1 MTRLLLVLALAACA
15 KKSDDEPARPKAI
28 AAEEVQRGQDAC
40 KAYVEKACACAA
52 KVPSVKEQ
60 CDLARALPD
69 ALQLQLQYAQ
79 AAETKKNDVLAAQA
93 AVRKV
98 VKECI
103 EETAKLPAAGCQ

>member
-1 MTRLLLVLALAACA
+1 MTRLLLVLALVACA
-15 KKSDDEPARPKAI
+15 KKTDDEPAGVKPI

-40 KAYVEKACACAA
+40 KAYVDKACACAD
-52 KVPSVKEQ
+52 KVPAVKAQ

-69 ALQLQLQYAQ
+69 ALRLQLGYAQ
-79 AAETKKNDVLAAQA
+79 AAETKKNDALAAQA

-103 EETAKLPAAGCQ
+103 EETAKLPTVGCQ

>member
-15 KKSDDEPARPKAI
+15 KKTDDAGPAVKPI
-28 AAEEVQRGQDAC
+28 AAEEIQRGKDAC
-40 KAYVEKACACAA
+40 KDYVDRVCACAA
-52 KVPSVKEQ
+52 KVPEVKPQ

-69 ALQLQLQYAQ
+69 ALRVQLEYAQ
-79 AAETKKNDVLAAQA
+79 AGETSKNDVLAAQA

-103 EETAKLPAAGCQ
+103 EETAKLPSVGCQ

>member
-1 MTRLLLVLALAACA
+1 MTRLLLVLALVACA
-15 KKSDDEPARPKAI
+15 KKGEDETARVKPM

-40 KAYVEKACACAA
+40 QAAVDKTCACAE
-52 KVPSVKEQ
+52 KVPAVKAQ
-60 CDLARALPD
+60 CDLARALPG

-79 AAETKKNDVLAAQA
+79 AAETTKNDVLAAQA